1 LTDRQPVNIPPEGIM
16 FRRDYYLVLGV
27 SRTAG
32 APEIRRAFKERAL
45 QRHPDRAGPAAVG
58 DFQELTDAY
67 HVLLDPAS
75 RAAYDS
81 ELRRAEEPRHGP
93 VMDLRRDPERANV
106 EPLVPP
112 TVSSSLFGQFRAPH
126 EVIDETFSRLF
137 RNFTGWDVPKAER
150 MRAIDVEVALSDTE
164 AEAGAVLALGLPTF
178 VVCPACEGAGTDGW
192 YPCSVCGQA
201 GVLEDEVPI
210 ELRIP
215 EHVPDGA
222 VIEAPLMSL
231 GIGNALLRARIRVG
245 HR

>member
-1 LTDRQPVNIPPEGIM
+1 MNTTPGGIM

-32 APEIRRAFKERAL
+32 TPEIRRAFKERAL
-45 QRHPDRAGPAAVG
+45 QRHPDRAGPAAAG

-81 ELRRAEEPRHGP
+81 ELRRAEPPRQGP
-93 VMDLRRDPERANV
+93 VMDLRRGPERADA
-106 EPLVPP
+106 EPLIRP
-112 TVSSSLFGQFRAPH
+112 TVTSSLFGQFRAPH
-126 EVIDETFSRLF
+126 DVIDETFSRLF
-137 RNFTGWDVPKAER
+137 RNFTGWHVPKAER
-150 MRAIDVEVALSDTE
+150 MRAIDVEVALSETE
-164 AEAGAVLALGLPTF
+164 AERGAVLALGLPTF
-178 VVCPACEGAGTDGW
+178 VVCPACEGVGSDGW

-215 EHVPDGA
+215 GHVRDGA
-222 VIEAPLMSL
+222 VIEAPLVPV
-231 GIGNALLRARIRVG
+231 GIGNAILRARIRVG